1 LRLRDRDNLPLTATA
16 TAPRETTMRRH
27 PTRDLLREV
36 LTQKLGDDALDDV
49 QDHLEQGCVTCL
61 LTLRELVAQSEP
73 DLLGDLGRFVDPD
86 LPGDERDEGYERA
99 VRQTAVRAL
108 VLEAERRLGPTLL
121 AELDRRPPAL
131 RREAIRRTPRYQLF
145 GLAEVLSEESR
156 RAGFRDVARAVELG
170 ELSVEVADALDPSFY
185 LPAVV
190 CDRQAQSRAFLGNA
204 RRVAFD
210 LFGAERAFQDAL
222 CHLERGTGDEL
233 VHGDVLSLLGS
244 LRIDQTRHAEARRF
258 LQEALGYFRQTGQ
271 QHDEGKVLLKIAHT
285 YGDAGEPE
293 KAVEILEEATS
304 VVDADGDERLGLLV
318 RHGMTV
324 WLLESGQPLEALTR
338 FEKARGLYDRFRDDP
353 WFQLRRTWQEARIHA
368 ALGDPD
374 RAEPLFEEARQAA
387 GERELPYELAMI
399 DLELAALHLDRG
411 DTARVRQLAEQMVS
425 VFRSGALHAHALAAV
440 YLFQHAA
447 LTETATAG
455 LAREVLAYL
464 RRAQNNP
471 YLPFR

>member
-1 LRLRDRDNLPLTATA
+1 
-16 TAPRETTMRRH
+16 MRRH
-27 PTRDLLREV
+27 PTRDFLRQV
-36 LTQKLGDDALDDV
+36 LTGELGDDELVEV
-49 QDHLEQGCVTCL
+49 QEHFEEGCVTCL
-61 LTLRELVAQSEP
+61 LTARELLARSEP
-73 DLLGDLGRFVDPD
+73 DLLDNLGRFTDSG
-86 LPGDERDEGYERA
+86 LPEHERDEGYERA
-99 VRQTAVRAL
+99 VRQTAGRAI
-108 VLEAERRLGPTLL
+108 VLEAERRLGTTLL

-131 RREAIRRTPRYQLF
+131 RREGIRRTPRYQLL
-145 GLAEVLSEESR
+145 GLAELLAEESR
-156 RAGFRDVARAVELG
+156 RAGFHDVARAVELG
-170 ELSVEVADALDPSFY
+170 ELGVEVADALDPSFY
-185 LPAVV
+185 FPSIV
-190 CDRQAQSRAFLGNA
+190 CDRQALNRAFLGNA

-233 VHGDVLSLLGS
+233 VRGDVLSLLGS
-244 LRIDQTRHAEARRF
+244 LRIDQTRYAEARRV
-258 LQEALGYFRQTGQ
+258 LQEALGSFRRTGQ
-271 QHDEGKVLLKIAHT
+271 QHDEAKALLKIAHT
-285 YGDAGEPE
+285 YADAGEPE
-293 KAVEILEEATS
+293 RAVEILEKAAP

-318 RHGMTV
+318 RHSTSF
-324 WLLESGQPLEALTR
+324 WLVDAGDALEALVR
-338 FEKARGLYDRFRDDP
+338 FEKARSLYDRFRDDP

-387 GERELPYELAMI
+387 TERELPYELAMI

-440 YLFQHAA
+440 FLFQHAA
-447 LTETATAG
+447 RTETATAG
-455 LAREVLAYL
+455 LAREVLVYL